1 MCKDK
6 IIYKDKTVQ
15 DESVNSIYIYIYI
28 YIFSKKNYIFNIFI
42 KI

>member
-6 IIYKDKTVQ
+6 IIYKDKTAQ

-28 YIFSKKNYIFNIFI
+28 YIYSQKKIIYLIFS
-42 KI
+42 

>member
-6 IIYKDKTVQ
+6 ITYKDKTAQ

-28 YIFSKKNYIFNIFI
+28 LKKKLYI
-42 KI
+42 

>member
-1 MCKDK
+1 MYKDK
-6 IIYKDKTVQ
+6 IIYKDKTAQ

-28 YIFSKKNYIFNIFI
+28 YSQKKNYIFNIFI

>member
-6 IIYKDKTVQ
+6 IIYKDKTAQ
-15 DESVNSIYIYIYI
+15 DESVNSIYIYI